1 MRQTQVK
8 EYLQTEKMER
18 LKNDSRLSDIGNP
31 LQLNVMHDLG
41 LATGPEKKRHCW
53 DSWKNLR
60 VFCELDGRVVL
71 ILFSDFGCTVV
82 V

>member
-1 MRQTQVK
+1 
-8 EYLQTEKMER
+8 MEIHY
-18 LKNDSRLSDIGNP
+18 NS
-31 LQLNVMHDLG
+31 MHDLG
-41 LATGPEKKRHCW
+41 LATGPEEKRHCW